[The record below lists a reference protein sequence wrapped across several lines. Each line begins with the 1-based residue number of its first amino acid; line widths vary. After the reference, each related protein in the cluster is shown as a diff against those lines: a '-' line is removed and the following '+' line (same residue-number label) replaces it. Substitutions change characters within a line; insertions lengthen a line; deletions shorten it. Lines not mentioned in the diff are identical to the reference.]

1 MYERLLVPLD
11 GSEVAEVV
19 LPFAESLA
27 GPLDLQITLVR
38 VVEPLRHV
46 PAEGAYLVNYNQVL
60 VEQEKEARAY
70 LEEVQGRLQRRGLKA
85 AAEVRT
91 GLPAEVILEVAA
103 ERKADVIAMCT
114 HGRTGLKRLLFGSV
128 AQQVLSRSPLP
139 VLLVRMPE
147 GMGD

>member
-1 MYERLLVPLD
+1 MYERMLIPLD
-11 GSEVAEVV
+11 GSAVAEVV
-19 LPFAESLA
+19 LPFAEGLA
-27 GPLDLQITLVR
+27 RPLDLQMTLVR
-38 VVEPLRHV
+38 VVEPLRHL

-60 VEQEKEARAY
+60 AEQAKESQGY
-70 LEEVQGRLQRRGLKA
+70 LEEVRGRLERKGFKVT
-85 AAEVRT
+85 AEVRT
-91 GLPAEVILEVAA
+91 GLPAEMILEVAA
-103 ERKADVIAMCT
+103 EQKADVIAMCT